1 MSRSDF
7 ASRLGLR
14 LTSSHTNANGSC
26 FFLLSEPDREL
37 IDLVHP
43 PRYAVWF
50 GGSLLASLVST
61 HGLSLP
67 CPIYPLDPSPTS
79 TLPAIRKLSTTK
91 SAQVFA
97 DVIKSSEVLHEVRP
111 EKKLWITCK
120 SFFFLLNQFPI
131 GNIWPREAF
140 HCSLSW
146 GVLHRVLH
154 ELRSLSYKIISGTLD
169 IARRSSGLSWSNC
182 IGNQASSSLQPH
194 KTYVPLSPPCSTLN
208 QTFHRPQRPKVHK
221 G

>member
-120 SFFFLLNQFPI
+120 SFFFCSINSQLEIFGRAKRSIVPFP
-131 GNIWPREAF
+131 GGF
-140 HCSLSW
+140 YTVFYTSY
-146 GVLHRVLH
+146 VLYLT
-154 ELRSLSYKIISGTLD
+154 K
-169 IARRSSGLSWSNC
+169 
-182 IGNQASSSLQPH
+182 
-194 KTYVPLSPPCSTLN
+194 
-208 QTFHRPQRPKVHK
+208 
-221 G
+221 